1 VTLQS
6 QMTINKKS
14 KNRVFSTVVLT
25 AVVLMLLSWSN
36 VAQGQT
42 MSLSIPALHATSKD
56 RVVGFEFHV
65 KSGRIAQLPN
75 VPIGWNVSVDND
87 ASWNTVI
94 KASST
99 VGAAAVDPSF
109 FRGFLVIEKNDSL
122 GIPSDVEGE
131 VVLTE
136 DFTAEKRVKVGV
148 KDLAM
153 KNVAS
158 KKLKQ

>member
-1 VTLQS
+1 
-6 QMTINKKS
+6 MTKKS
-14 KNRVFSTVVLT
+14 KNRVRPTVVLA
-25 AVVLMLLSWSN
+25 AVVSVLLSWGS
-36 VAQGQT
+36 VVQGQT
-42 MSLSIPALHATSKD
+42 ISLSIPSLHATSKD
-56 RVVGFEFHV
+56 RVVGFEFHL

-109 FRGFLVIEKNDSL
+109 FRNFLVVEKNESL
-122 GIPSDVEGE
+122 GIPFDVEGE

-148 KDLAM
+148 KDLVM
-153 KNVAS
+153 KTVAS
-158 KKLKQ
+158 KNPTSGK

>member
-1 VTLQS
+1 
-6 QMTINKKS
+6 MTINKKS
-14 KNRVFSTVVLT
+14 KRVFPSVVLT
-25 AVVLMLLSWSN
+25 AVVLTLLSWSN
-36 VAQGQT
+36 AAQGQT

-56 RVVGFEFHV
+56 RVVGFKFHV

-87 ASWNTVI
+87 ASWNSVI

-109 FRGFLVIEKNDSL
+109 LRGFLVVEKNEAL
-122 GIPSDVEGE
+122 GIPFDIEGE
-131 VVLTE
+131 LVLTE
-136 DFTAEKRVKVGV
+136 DFKTEKRVKVGV

-153 KNVAS
+153 KNLAS
-158 KKLKQ
+158 EKLKQ